1 MGPQSTV
8 SRKQIQMAI
17 SSRHTN
23 SQLQALIFSLVPLL
37 VCSIPS
43 LFMLE
48 IPMALI
54 SLKESPPKLR
64 PSVFCSLCLAIHL
77 LKFLFSLEWLAIYC
91 AAITEGNVNWPEV
104 LVNQTIGMKE
114 SFHFDFNCFHASFFY
129 FLLVVWFVGFLSAGV
144 CLSGYGG
151 QPSRECLFNA
161 ASSNEG
167 EFGVI
172 VNPCFQRTWFPLA
185 DVANSPWTCAFFVE
199 SILH

>member
-1 MGPQSTV
+1 
-8 SRKQIQMAI
+8 
-17 SSRHTN
+17 
-23 SQLQALIFSLVPLL
+23 
-37 VCSIPS
+37 
-43 LFMLE
+43 
-48 IPMALI
+48 MALI

-64 PSVFCSLCLAIHL
+64 PSVFLILFPLTCYSSPEISFFL
-77 LKFLFSLEWLAIYC
+77 LLEWLAIYC

-172 VNPCFQRTWFPLA
+172 VNPCIKRT
-185 DVANSPWTCAFFVE
+185 
-199 SILH
+199 